1 MFALV
6 DANNMYV
13 SCERVFA
20 PRLAGKPVVVLSS
33 NDGACIARSNEA
45 KELGVTMAQP
55 WFQVRHLERSAG
67 LIALSANFELYGDMS
82 SRMMSVAA
90 RHAPRQEVY
99 SIDECFLDLD
109 GVRAERIA
117 VGKALR
123 AAVLRETGL
132 PTSVGFGPTK
142 TLAKL
147 ANHTA
152 KTAERKPGTYPGFT
166 PGRIDQ
172 VCDFGAL
179 SQTELDRVYAHT
191 EVGAVWGVGKK
202 INARLNEVGIHS
214 VLDLVRSDTA
224 TLRRQF
230 SVVLHKTVLE
240 LRGTSCVDIN
250 DVPAAKQ
257 QILVSRSFG
266 DAVKQQ
272 AGIVEAVSEF
282 ASRAAEKLRQQDS
295 VAAAITVFFTTSPYR
310 QHDKQHSVSVT
321 VPLVR
326 PSADTRL
333 LAGTAAATAAR
344 HFRSGFNYAKAGVM
358 LLDLQPASQ
367 VQEELDLFSQ
377 GERDSPTPQRDR
389 PALMS
394 AMDELNKRF
403 GRDAVRIGSATLASH
418 GSDVRVWATRQD
430 RRSPRYTTRWT
441 EMPVVRA

>member
-45 KELGVTMAQP
+45 KELGVAMAQP

-82 SRMMSVAA
+82 SRMMSVVA
-90 RHAPRQEVY
+90 RFAPRQEVY
-99 SIDECFLDLD
+99 SIDESFLDFT
-109 GVRAERIA
+109 GVQADLA
-117 VGKALR
+117 DVGKDLR

-147 ANHTA
+147 ANHVA
-152 KTAERKPGTYPGFT
+152 KTADRKPGAFPGLA
-166 PGRIDQ
+166 PGRIEQ
-172 VCDFGAL
+172 VCDFGSL
-179 SQTELDRVYAHT
+179 SQAELDRVYAHT
-191 EVGAVWGVGKK
+191 EVGAVWGVGRK
-202 INARLNEVGIHS
+202 IAGRLSEGGIRT
-214 VLDLVRSDTA
+214 VLDLVHSDTA
-224 TLRRQF
+224 MLRRQF
-230 SVVLHKTVLE
+230 SVVLEKTVLE
-240 LRGTSCVDIN
+240 LRGTSCVDLN
-250 DVPAAKQ
+250 DAPAAKQ

-266 DAVKQQ
+266 TAVTQQ
-272 AGIVEAVSEF
+272 EGIVEAVSEF
-282 ASRAAEKLRQQDS
+282 ASRCAEKLRQQDS

-326 PSADTRL
+326 PTADTRL
-333 LAGTAAATAAR
+333 LVGSAAAAAAQ
-344 HFRSGFNYAKAGVM
+344 HFRNGFNYAKAGVM

-367 VQEELDLFSQ
+367 VQEELDLFSHA
-377 GERDSPTPQRDR
+377 ERGSPTPDRDR

-394 AMDELNKRF
+394 AMDGLNKRF
-403 GRDAVRIGSATLASH
+403 GRDAVRIGSATLASQ
-418 GSDVRVWATRQD
+418 GADVRVWATRQD
-430 RRSPRYTTRWT
+430 LRSPRYTTRWQ